1 MCLGLIL
8 DEGGQ
13 KMSKSK
19 GNIVVPWDV
28 IDAYGAD
35 AFRWYFFT
43 SKQPWDG
50 YRFSTDAVGEGVRL
64 FLKQLWNT
72 YAFLQTYEPSEDAP
86 GATARRPTWTAGCCR
101 AWPGRWRRSP
111 CAWRPTTRPRRA
123 APSRPSWTTCPT
135 GTCRSTARRFWDGD
149 PAAFATLRE
158 CLLTVAKLLAPFT
171 PFVADEIYEGLD
183 GAEGSVHLC
192 DWPAAGLRDLRLRR
206 TWRSAREAVRVGLA
220 ARGQSKV
227 KLRQPLREAVVVAA
241 GREREGIERH
251 AALVRQELNV
261 KDVRM
266 VDGADELGSPELK
279 PNYRA
284 LGPRFGRQMPQVA
297 AAVEALDPVHVAAAL
312 RAGRTVGINLDGH
325 EHELGTNDLALVLQ
339 PLEGYQVEREG
350 AHAVALDLHVDEA
363 LHREGLAREIVRAVQ
378 NQRKEAGL
386 EVSDRIRLWLGGE
399 GALLAAAR
407 EHERY
412 IAGEVLAVEVAFA
425 DGDGDGDGAA
435 LARIENMDLR
445 ISVTKV

>member
-1 MCLGLIL
+1 MGP
-8 DEGGQ
+8 DVSDGGTT
-13 KMSKSK
+13 
-19 GNIVVPWDV
+19 DV
-28 IDAYGAD
+28 D
-35 AFRWYFFT
+35 RWVL
-43 SKQPWDG
+43 S
-50 YRFSTDAVGEGVRL
+50 RL
-64 FLKQLWNT
+64 AGT
-72 YAFLQTYEPSEDAP
+72 VEEV
-86 GATARRPTWTAGCCR
+86 TARLDLYDATSAGR
-101 AWPGRWRRSP
+101 AI
-111 CAWRPTTRPRRA
+111 A
-123 APSRPSWTTCPT
+123 AFVDDLSNWYV
-135 GTCRSTARRFWDGD
+135 RSTRRRFWDGD

-158 CLLTVAKLLAPFT
+158 CLVTVAKLLAPFT

-183 GAEGSVHLC
+183 GAEPSVHLC
-192 DWPAAGLRDLRLRR
+192 DWPEAGERDLRLEEDMAV
-206 TWRSAREAVRVGLA
+206 AREAVRVGLA

-266 VDGADELGSPELK
+266 VEGADELGSHELK

-297 AAVEALDPVHVAAAL
+297 AAVEALDPAHAAAAL
-312 RAGRTVGINLDGH
+312 RAGRTVGINVDGH
-325 EHELGTNDLALVLQ
+325 EHELGTDDLALVLQ

-350 AHAVALDLHVDEA
+350 SHAVALDLHVDEA

-378 NQRKEAGL
+378 NERKEAGL
-386 EVSDRIRLWLGGE
+386 DVSDRIRLRLGGE
-399 GALLAAAR
+399 PALLVAAR

-445 ISVTKV
+445 ISVTKA